1 MRLAPCFSR
10 FTTRHLTY
18 HSQPQAGVGP
28 CLLPFALCLLPFAL
42 CAQVFTRTFDNAAA
56 MAVGGATVAQT
67 VLSTG
72 VAHEAQ
78 LDGSEKAGAFASTA
92 LPYSIGGWQT
102 AHFQGFVRVGK
113 ASGMGL
119 DIEHSSAETYTEQR
133 MRLQYGRRL
142 SKNLSLGANL
152 GMARVSAQEYGSAAA
167 PTYGLSVL
175 AQALP
180 QLSIGASVQ
189 NPVQPRLAD
198 TELPTVLRIGAGWRT
213 SEIFV
218 LLAEVEKDLDR
229 PAQVKAGLEYR
240 PAASV
245 LTVRAGVR
253 SGRSARAAFGLG
265 LRLKNGV
272 SLDVASEW
280 HPSLGL
286 TPAAMVAWRR

>member
-1 MRLAPCFSR
+1 MSLPSRLLSFAFPTHCAVWVSFRSICILS
-10 FTTRHLTY
+10 F
-18 HSQPQAGVGP
+18 A
-28 CLLPFALCLLPFAL
+28 LLPIALS
-42 CAQVFTRTFDNAAA
+42 AQVFTRSFDNAAA

-67 VLSTG
+67 TLSTG

-78 LDGSEKAGAFASTA
+78 LDGREKAGAFASTA
-92 LPYSIGGWQT
+92 IPYSIGSWQT
-102 AHFQGFVRVGK
+102 AQFQAFTRLGK
-113 ASGMGL
+113 TSGMGL
-119 DIEHSSAETYTEQR
+119 DIAHSGTEAYTEQQVR
-133 MRLQYGRRL
+133 VQYGRRL
-142 SKNLSLGANL
+142 SPKLSLGANL

-167 PTYGLSVL
+167 PTFGLSVL

-180 QLSIGASVQ
+180 KLSIGAAVQ

-198 TELPTVLRIGAGWRT
+198 TELPTLLRIGAGWRT

-229 PAQVKAGLEYR
+229 PAQVKAGVEYR

-253 SGRSARAAFGLG
+253 TGASARAAFGLG

-280 HPSLGL
+280 HPALGL
-286 TPAAMVAWRR
+286 TPAAMAAWRLDQGQ